1 MHEIISRAKAK
12 KKIFLILVLL
22 FWGSSTYAKAN
33 VVNLVCEPKNIES
46 SNLINLKID
55 YENSILNFEQSIDLK
70 FYYDED
76 FIQGTVDIK
85 DTRVNFARFKLSRKS
100 GQLTYEAYNLKEGE
114 LNQLLESA
122 SIKLVESAKD
132 LPWDTKIENYHQKI
146 IYDQLED
153 SVFYGKVIY
162 DCKLAENKF

>member
-1 MHEIISRAKAK
+1 MKKYLAIILYIFLFFNVAKAE
-12 KKIFLILVLL
+12 
-22 FWGSSTYAKAN
+22 

-70 FYYDED
+70 FYFDED

-85 DTRVNFARFKLSRKS
+85 DRRVNFARFKLSRKS

-122 SIKLVESAKD
+122 SNKLVESAKD

-146 IYDQLED
+146 IYEQLDD
-153 SVFYGKVIY
+153 SIFYGKVIY